1 MSSCHPRTAGDC
13 SLLTGPKDESDNFFV
28 ARQPIFNSHG
38 TVYGYELLFRSCLD
52 NAFDRTEARPAS
64 SLVVSNRFF
73 STGAV
78 KLLAG
83 KKAFIKVPADSLV
96 AGVPLLIPP
105 ELMVVEITE
114 TIQVDADL
122 LAVCRKL
129 REKGC

>member
-1 MSSCHPRTAGDC
+1 MSSCHLPAAGDC
-13 SLLTGPKDESDNFFV
+13 SLLTGSKDESANSFV

-38 TVYGYELLFRSCLD
+38 TVYGYELPFRSCLD

-64 SLVVSNRFF
+64 SLVVPNSFF

-96 AGVPLLIPP
+96 AGAPLLISP
-105 ELMVVEITE
+105 ELIVVE
-114 TIQVDADL
+114 
-122 LAVCRKL
+122 
-129 REKGC
+129 